1 MTDSSDRNVVR
12 GGPQPEVKSR
22 PNVALIAALLVI
34 AITLLLF
41 IKNSHHVSI
50 DFVVFDKTTTVR
62 WLILMSIVLGVLI
75 DRAVTIWWRRR
86 KRKKYEAEN
95 D

>member
-1 MTDSSDRNVVR
+1 MTDSTDRSVVS
-12 GGPQPEVKSR
+12 GGPKPEVKSR

-34 AITLLLF
+34 ALTLLLF

-50 DFVVFDKTTTVR
+50 DFVVLDKTTTVR

-86 KRKKYEAEN
+86 KRKKAEN